1 MTVQP
6 DVEEAPLV
14 YGTPLTRDS
23 WERITERDFE
33 HILARGGEDAA
44 EAWIK
49 DVVAAAGVPVEFIP
63 KNQTD
68 FFHSTGF
75 GMAVESWIENPLAKM
90 KHDDHKDQDARL
102 NAEDALSHCRKILK
116 RVKKKR
122 KAEAE
127 EWQRQEDERQRQE
140 DERRRAE
147 ERAAQV
153 RRLRAEQHLRD
164 LETAAAEAV
173 RIAYDLCPPNRQHL
187 KATPREQWTPW

>member
-6 DVEEAPLV
+6 DVDAPLV

-23 WERITERDFE
+23 WEGITSRDFE
-33 HILARGGEDAA
+33 IILDRLDEDAA

-49 DVVAAAGVPVEFIP
+49 DVVAAAGVPAEFIP

-68 FFHSTGF
+68 FFHASRL
-75 GMAVESWIENPLAKM
+75 GMAVEDWIENPLAKM

-116 RVKKKR
+116 KVQQRR

-127 EWQRQEDERQRQE
+127 EAQRQEDERQRQAE
-140 DERRRAE
+140 EQRRAE
-147 ERAAQV
+147 AQAAEA
-153 RRLRAEQHLRD
+153 RRLRAAQHLQD
-164 LETAAAEAV
+164 LTTAAAEAV
-173 RIAYDLCPPNRQHL
+173 RIADDMPPTDRQHL
-187 KATPREQWTPW
+187 EDTPREQWTPW